1 MTEQRSR
8 ASFLDLPGLDDE
20 RRRSVRQWLEA
31 NPRPSARMLAEAGYV
46 SPHWPRP
53 WGLEADAIHQLIID
67 EELRAAKVNRPANP
81 IGIGW
86 AGPTILYAGNPE
98 QKDRYLFPML
108 SGEEIWCQLFS
119 EPGAG
124 SDLANL
130 STRAV
135 RDGDDYVINGQKVW
149 TSMAHFARFGILLAR
164 TDPDAPKH
172 LGVSYFICPMDSAGI
187 EIRPIVEMTGGHT
200 FNEVFFD
207 DARIP
212 AGNLVGEEGRG
223 WELAKVTLAN
233 ERVSLSREG
242 ALWGQGPTAR
252 DLVDAVRADG
262 GVTDPVLRQRLVD
275 VYIEGEL
282 LGLIR
287 ARLLA
292 AKLRGEQPGP
302 EASVRKALAD
312 DHGQHIMNLAKALA
326 GTSGLLVDS
335 GPAGA
340 TDGGWGRGFLFAP
353 ALTVGGGTSEIQR
366 NIIAERVL
374 GLPHDIDVEKGKG
387 WAAARRSSN

>member
-1 MTEQRSR
+1 MR
-8 ASFLDLPGLDDE
+8 ASLIDLPGSNDP
-20 RRRSVRQWLEA
+20 RRRDVQAWLEA
-31 NPRPSARMLAEAGYV
+31 HPRPSARDLAEVGYV
-46 SPHWPRP
+46 APHWPRP
-53 WGLEADAIHQLIID
+53 WGLEADPIHQLIID
-67 EELRAAKVNRPANP
+67 DELRLANVNRPVNP

-86 AGPTILYAGNPE
+86 AGPTILYAGNQE

-108 SGEEIWCQLFS
+108 AGEELWCQLFS

-135 RDGDDYVINGQKVW
+135 RDGDDYVLNGQKVW
-149 TSMAHFARFGILLAR
+149 TSLAHAARFGILLAR
-164 TDPDAPKH
+164 TDADAPKH
-172 LGVSYFICPMDSAGI
+172 LGVSYFICPMETPGI
-187 EIRPIVEMTGGHT
+187 DVRPIVEMTGAHT

-212 AGNLVGEEGRG
+212 AANLVGEEGRG

-252 DLVDAVRADG
+252 DLVELVRTNG
-262 GVTDPVLRQRLVD
+262 GESDPILRQRLAE

-282 LGLIR
+282 LALIR

-292 AKLRGEQPGP
+292 AKVRGEQPGP

-312 DHGQHIMNLAKALA
+312 DHGQHIMNLAKQFA
-326 GTSGLLVDS
+326 GTDGLLL
-335 GPAGA
+335 
-340 TDGGWGRGFLFAP
+340 DGGAHGGWARGFLFAP
-353 ALTVGGGTSEIQR
+353 ALTIGGGTSEIQR

-374 GLPHDIDVEKGKG
+374 GLPHDVDVDKGKG
-387 WAAARRSSN
+387 WSEARILR

>member
-1 MTEQRSR
+1 MK
-8 ASFLDLPGLDDE
+8 DP
-20 RRRSVRQWLEA
+20 RRSEA
-31 NPRPSARMLAEAGYV
+31 RAWVEAHPRPTGRQLAEAGYV
-46 SPHWPRP
+46 APHWPRP
-53 WGLEADAIHQLIID
+53 WGLEADPIHQLIID
-67 EELRAAKVNRPANP
+67 EELRRARVTRPVNP

-86 AGPTILYAGNPE
+86 GGPTILYAGTKE
-98 QKDRYLFPML
+98 QKDRYLFPL
-108 SGEEIWCQLFS
+108 LAGEELWCQLFS

-135 RDGDDYVINGQKVW
+135 RDGDNYVVNGQKVW
-149 TSMAHFARFGILLAR
+149 TSLAHAAKYGILLAR
-164 TDPDAPKH
+164 TDAEAPKH
-172 LGVSYFICPMDSAGI
+172 LGVSYFICPMDAPGI
-187 EIRPIVEMTGGHT
+187 EVRPIYEMTGGHT

-212 AGNLVGEEGRG
+212 ATNLVGEEGRG
-223 WELAKVTLAN
+223 WELSKVTLAN

-242 ALWGQGPTAR
+242 ALWGNGPTAR
-252 DLVDAVRADG
+252 DLVDLVREKGGLADASM
-262 GVTDPVLRQRLVD
+262 RQRLAE

-282 LGLIR
+282 LALIR

-312 DHGQHIMNLAKALA
+312 DHGQHIMNLAKELA
-326 GTSGLLVDS
+326 GAAGLLL
-335 GPAGA
+335 
-340 TDGGWGRGFLFAP
+340 DGGPMGETNGGWARGFLFAP

-374 GLPHDIDVEKGKG
+374 GLPHDVDVEKGKT
-387 WAAARRSSN
+387 WSEARSGRVVSG